1 MTPEQELQALNTL
14 CQECELN
21 IVNCSIE
28 LHRTKNREIK
38 ADLKGWIKRDVENL
52 MKWRQQRADKLNIES
67 ILKWQQEKAD
77 RVMLNS
83 PYYKTGG
90 SYNPHCPPSRL
101 DGTAIIPCSNTLFVN
116 GGAA

>member
-1 MTPEQELQALNTL
+1 MTPEQELQALNADIKAMNTL
-14 CQECELN
+14 CQQYELN
-21 IVNCSIE
+21 IVDYSIQ
-28 LHRTKNREIK
+28 LHLTKNREHK

-52 MKWRQQRADKLNIES
+52 LKWRQQKADKI
-67 ILKWQQEKAD
+67 
-77 RVMLNS
+77 MLNS

-101 DGTAIIPCSNTLFVN
+101 DGTAIIPCSNTLFVT

>member
-1 MTPEQELQALNTL
+1 MTLNQEIEALNTL
-14 CQECELN
+14 CQQAELN
-21 IVNCSIE
+21 IVNYSVT
-28 LHRTKNREIK
+28 LYMTKNREHK

-52 MKWRQQRADKLNIES
+52 LKWRQQR
-67 ILKWQQEKAD
+67 AD

-90 SYNPHCPPSRL
+90 SYNPHCPPSKL
-101 DGTAIIPCSNTLFVN
+101 HTTVTIPCSNTLFVN

>member
-1 MTPEQELQALNTL
+1 MTLNQEMEALNTL
-14 CQECELN
+14 TQECELN
-21 IVNCSIE
+21 IVNNSIE
-28 LHRTKNREIK
+28 LYRTKNKEIK

-52 MKWRQQRADKLNIES
+52 LKWRQQ
-67 ILKWQQEKAD
+67 KAD

-90 SYNPHCPPSRL
+90 SYNPHCPPSKL
-101 DGTAIIPCSNTLFVN
+101 HTTVTIPCSNTLFVN

>member
-1 MTPEQELQALNTL
+1 MTLNQEIEALNTL
-14 CQECELN
+14 CQDCELN
-21 IVNCSIE
+21 IVNNSIE

-52 MKWRQQRADKLNIES
+52 LKWRQQKADK
-67 ILKWQQEKAD
+67 
-77 RVMLNS
+77 VMFNS

-101 DGTAIIPCSNTLFVN
+101 DGTVRIPCSNTLFVN
-116 GGAA
+116 GGGA

>member
-1 MTPEQELQALNTL
+1 MTLNQEMEALNTL
-14 CQECELN
+14 CQQAELD
-21 IVNCSIE
+21 IVNNSIE
-28 LHRTKNREIK
+28 LYRTKNREIK

-52 MKWRQQRADKLNIES
+52 LKWRQQ
-67 ILKWQQEKAD
+67 KAD

-90 SYNPHCPPSRL
+90 SYNPHCPPSKL
-101 DGTAIIPCSNTLFVN
+101 HTTVTIPCSNTLFVKE

>member
-1 MTPEQELQALNTL
+1 MTLNEEMEALNTL

-21 IVNCSIE
+21 IVNNSIE

-52 MKWRQQRADKLNIES
+52 MKWRQQRADRLNTKS

-116 GGAA
+116 GGGA